1 MTWRPE
7 WDKEIV
13 HKTVV
18 TPDEVPLRYM
28 CLGDASKKSVV
39 AFANGLG
46 GRLYSFAP
54 IVEAIMKDHRII
66 TWDYRGL
73 FESGS
78 PKKIRHLS
86 IPNHARDLKA
96 IMDAEGIDK
105 VKLVGWS
112 MGVQVA
118 LEFAVLYPENLE
130 SMVLING
137 TYGRALMTGFQPFG
151 SFPGVDHLLHF
162 AIDSAREHPRIAR
175 LVTSVAGS
183 KSIIRPL
190 GAVYSAVRRSPRIKD
205 ILEVYME
212 DVLGESFFN
221 YLRLF
226 QELDAHYSYHHL
238 KDIPNPTLLI
248 WGDCDFLTPGYLSR
262 RMKKKLKNV
271 ETLHMWLGTHF
282 VLLEYPEK
290 VGRAVAKFFSKP
302 NG

>member
-7 WDKEIV
+7 WDKDIV

-18 TPDEVPLRYM
+18 TPDDVPLRYM
-28 CLGDASKKSVV
+28 TLGDDKKKSVV

-46 GRLYSFAP
+46 GRLYSFQP

-96 IMDAEGIDK
+96 VMDAEGIDK

-137 TYGRALMTGFQPFG
+137 TYGRALMTGFQPLG
-151 SFPGVDHLLHF
+151 TVPGVDHLLHF
-162 AIDSAREHPRIAR
+162 AIDTAREHPRAAR

-190 GAVYSAVRRSPRIKD
+190 GALYGAVRRNPRIKD

-226 QELDAHYSYHHL
+226 QELDAHYSFHHL
-238 KDIPNPTLLI
+238 KNIPHRTLIIYGGL
-248 WGDCDFLTPGYLSR
+248 DFLTPAYLSK

-271 ETLHMWLGTHF
+271 ETLHLPFGTHF
-282 VLLEYPEK
+282 VLLEYPKK
-290 VGRAVAKFFSKP
+290 VGRAVARFFSK
-302 NG
+302 